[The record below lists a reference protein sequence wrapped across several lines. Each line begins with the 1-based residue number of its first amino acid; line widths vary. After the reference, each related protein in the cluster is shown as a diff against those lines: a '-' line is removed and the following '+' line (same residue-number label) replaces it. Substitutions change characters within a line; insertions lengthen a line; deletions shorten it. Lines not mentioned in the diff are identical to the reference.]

1 MNDPIKIIP
10 SNAKNDL
17 LFLSKK
23 EMDGKEINSN

>member
-10 SNAKNDL
+10 ADAKNDL

-23 EMDGKEINSN
+23 EMDGNEK